1 MLIVVKRDSDT
12 DIGIDAT
19 STGGD
24 RTSDAGVVGHAD
36 TAILVECYG
45 RYFAGTPRSVF
56 VVAVVPGHWI
66 IVVVVYID
74 TGAGVLRTPDNT
86 VRIL

>member
-1 MLIVVKRDSDT
+1 MVIVVKRDSDT
-12 DIGIDAT
+12 DIGTDVT
-19 STGGD
+19 STGGY

-36 TAILVECYG
+36 TAILVERNG
-45 RYFAGTPRSVF
+45 RYFAGTPRPVF

-74 TGAGVLRTPDNT
+74 TGAGVL
-86 VRIL
+86 